1 VAFVHLHTHS
11 EYSLLD
17 GANRIPELVAHVK
30 KLGMDSLAVT
40 DHGNMHA
47 AWTFYEHAKVQQIRP
62 ILGFEAYLA
71 FDSRQ
76 SREKPSWAPAPY
88 SHLVLLA
95 RNRTGYKN
103 LVRLTS
109 IGYTEGFYRRPRID
123 KEVLAAHSEGI
134 VCLAACLSGEVALY
148 LRQGKYEEARKSAEW
163 FSRTFGPDGFW
174 LEIQHHGIPE
184 EGPVA
189 EGMLRLGR
197 ELGIG
202 VVATND
208 AHYLRR
214 EDAEAHDVL
223 LAIGTGSDLDDPK
236 RFRFVG
242 QESYVKTEAEM
253 RALFPDQPE
262 TLANTAKVAELCEFD
277 FEKRYFLPSFPRPR
291 EYASDEALL
300 DHLATAGAER
310 RYGSP
315 LPPAVS
321 DRLAYELG
329 VIEKAGYAG
338 YFLIVQ
344 DFIAAARERGI
355 PVGPGRGSAA
365 GSLVAYS
372 LGITNVCPLK
382 FDLLFERFLNPER
395 VSMPDIDVDF
405 CFERRGE
412 VIEYV
417 RERYGR
423 ESVGQI
429 VTFGTMK
436 ARAAVKDVARVLRI
450 PPGEADR
457 ITKLIP
463 SGPAYSLTIENA
475 VKKVDEMRD
484 LVRGNP
490 LYERLVSLSSRIEGI
505 SRHMSVHAAGVVIA
519 PGPLS
524 EYVPVCTA
532 PTRGAGASTEG
543 EDAIITQYEM
553 GALEKVGMLKMDMLG
568 LKTLTVIH
576 DAVNMIGARHGSPP
590 QMDTLELDDPKVYE
604 LLRHGRTAG
613 VFQFESPLATD
624 TLRAMKCDRFDDLVA
639 SNALLRPGPL
649 DAGMHLVFI
658 RRKLGQEK
666 VTYPHPSL
674 REILEPTYGV
684 ITYQEQV
691 MRIAN
696 VLAGFTLAEADVL
709 RKAVGKKDAELIRKE
724 LGRFRERVVALGHP
738 KRLADDLAAQ
748 IETFGRYGFNKSH
761 SVAYSILSYQTAW
774 LKAHYPAEFMA
785 ALLSSEIG
793 NTDKVVQ
800 YINEARELGLEI
812 LPPDVNESGFKFTV
826 VGDRRIRFGLGAVRN
841 VGEGAIASI
850 IAGREQGSYHTV
862 EELVEQ
868 IDLRLCN
875 KRVLESL
882 VAAGACD
889 SLSGHRKQLIEALEP
904 ALAEAQLL
912 QAEREAGQGSLFG
925 EGGNGKDGKVGKD
938 GAGAGS
944 EFLPAVPALPDLP
957 AWTEAERLAKEKEV
971 LGFFISGHPLER
983 FRDEVEL
990 FGTRTTATLGE
1001 WGEHQVSV
1009 AAVVTGVKRQ
1019 ISKKTGKEYARLVV
1033 EDFHG
1038 TAEAIVFPDAWA
1050 KLNQTIFQ
1058 DAALLL
1064 TGGYSDRDR
1073 GEDQAPFIVELA
1085 RPLEELK
1092 ASGALALSLSWRAP
1106 TAPQPAALKEVA
1118 ALCSAHPGPT
1128 PLYVEW
1134 SDGNGDAVRLRSR
1147 RVRVAAEDDL
1157 VRALRDL
1164 LGAESV
1170 HYVKAG

>member
-1 VAFVHLHTHS
+1 
-11 EYSLLD
+11 
-17 GANRIPELVAHVK
+17 
-30 KLGMDSLAVT
+30 
-40 DHGNMHA
+40 
-47 AWTFYEHAKVQQIRP
+47 
-62 ILGFEAYLA
+62 
-71 FDSRQ
+71 
-76 SREKPSWAPAPY
+76 
-88 SHLVLLA
+88 
-95 RNRTGYKN
+95 
-103 LVRLTS
+103 
-109 IGYTEGFYRRPRID
+109 
-123 KEVLAAHSEGI
+123 
-134 VCLAACLSGEVALY
+134 
-148 LRQGKYEEARKSAEW
+148 
-163 FSRTFGPDGFW
+163 
-174 LEIQHHGIPE
+174 
-184 EGPVA
+184 
-189 EGMLRLGR
+189 
-197 ELGIG
+197 
-202 VVATND
+202 
-208 AHYLRR
+208 
-214 EDAEAHDVL
+214 
-223 LAIGTGSDLDDPK
+223 
-236 RFRFVG
+236 
-242 QESYVKTEAEM
+242 
-253 RALFPDQPE
+253 
-262 TLANTAKVAELCEFD
+262 
-277 FEKRYFLPSFPRPR
+277 
-291 EYASDEALL
+291 
-300 DHLATAGAER
+300 
-310 RYGSP
+310 
-315 LPPAVS
+315 
-321 DRLAYELG
+321 
-329 VIEKAGYAG
+329 
-338 YFLIVQ
+338 
-344 DFIAAARERGI
+344 
-355 PVGPGRGSAA
+355 
-365 GSLVAYS
+365 
-372 LGITNVCPLK
+372 
-382 FDLLFERFLNPER
+382 
-395 VSMPDIDVDF
+395 
-405 CFERRGE
+405 
-412 VIEYV
+412 
-417 RERYGR
+417 
-423 ESVGQI
+423 
-429 VTFGTMK
+429 
-436 ARAAVKDVARVLRI
+436 
-450 PPGEADR
+450 
-457 ITKLIP
+457 
-463 SGPAYSLTIENA
+463 
-475 VKKVDEMRD
+475 
-484 LVRGNP
+484 
-490 LYERLVSLSSRIEGI
+490 
-505 SRHMSVHAAGVVIA
+505 
-519 PGPLS
+519 
-524 EYVPVCTA
+524 
-532 PTRGAGASTEG
+532 
-543 EDAIITQYEM
+543 
-553 GALEKVGMLKMDMLG
+553 
-568 LKTLTVIH
+568 
-576 DAVNMIGARHGSPP
+576 RHGSAP
-590 QMDTLELDDPKVYE
+590 QMDTLELDDPEVYE

-724 LGRFRERVVALGHP
+724 LGRFCERVVALGHP

-850 IAGREQGSYHTV
+850 IGGREQGPYHTV
-862 EELVEQ
+862 KELVEQ

-925 EGGNGKDGKVGKD
+925 EGGNGKDGKDEK
-938 GAGAGS
+938 GS
-944 EFLPAVPALPDLP
+944 EGSAALPDLP

-1073 GEDQAPFIVELA
+1073 GEDQAPFIVEMA

-1106 TAPQPAALKEVA
+1106 SAPQPAALKEVA

-1157 VRALRDL
+1157 IRALRDL
-1164 LGAESV
+1164 LGADSV